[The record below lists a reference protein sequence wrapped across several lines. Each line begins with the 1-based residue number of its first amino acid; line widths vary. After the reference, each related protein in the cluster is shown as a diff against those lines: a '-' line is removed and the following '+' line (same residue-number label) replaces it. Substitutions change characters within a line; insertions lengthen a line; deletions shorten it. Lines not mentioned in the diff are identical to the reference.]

1 MDLNISQILNYSVI
15 PTLITSLLTLYLNE
29 TIKAKIKSN
38 FDSKIEKLKNEYSIE
53 LSQFQA
59 EISALK
65 AKENF
70 KFTKLHEKRLE
81 IIEITYKLIN
91 EVLIELNQYVIPL
104 KAIPNGKTFLD
115 NDNDLQNS
123 FLKKHWEFTNH
134 YTNNRFYYDLETK
147 KLIDDY
153 LSNVR
158 EAYDSYNEKHM
169 LTQMGERPDREMN
182 KKASQA
188 FKNIEIKIN
197 PIKLNIEEKFA
208 EILEK

>member
-1 MDLNISQILNYSVI
+1 MDLYISQILNYSVI

-38 FDSKIEKLKNEYSIE
+38 FDSKIEKLKNEHSIE

-115 NDNDLQNS
+115 NDNDLQNPCCAKS
-123 FLKKHWEFTNH
+123 
-134 YTNNRFYYDLETK
+134 
-147 KLIDDY
+147 
-153 LSNVR
+153 
-158 EAYDSYNEKHM
+158 
-169 LTQMGERPDREMN
+169 PD
-182 KKASQA
+182 
-188 FKNIEIKIN
+188 
-197 PIKLNIEEKFA
+197 FA
-208 EILEK
+208 